1 MENLKQSY
9 KLTRDLI
16 KYFDNEVGKKDDLE
30 RLEWLDERIN
40 VKGLVSFLSFLN
52 ILQINIIK

>member
-1 MENLKQSY
+1 LENLKQSY